1 MCAGRAWLVTARAV
15 RQRTGTRGRGGPAKA
30 GLPGGSAGRLPAV
43 PRLIHLNG
51 PPGIGKSVLA
61 QLWAEDHPGALNLD
75 IDRLRAL
82 IGGWRERFAETGE
95 IVRPLALGM
104 AGTHLRGGRDVV
116 MPQYLGRL
124 SEIDR
129 FEAAAHDAGAAFCE
143 IVLMDT
149 KEHALE
155 RFSRRG
161 DDGDDEAAWH
171 HYVQERVERGGGQA
185 LLARMYDQLTAVLA
199 ARPMATVIPS
209 TAGAIGQ
216 AYQALTAA
224 LSTVP

>member
-1 MCAGRAWLVTARAV
+1 VLRAPVACRILRWLPEASRLRAGFMGLRS
-15 RQRTGTRGRGGPAKA
+15 GPA
-30 GLPGGSAGRLPAV
+30 SAAECGRCC
-43 PRLIHLNG
+43 G
-51 PPGIGKSVLA
+51 
-61 QLWAEDHPGALNLD
+61 AEDHPGALNLD

-124 SEIDR
+124 SEIER

-155 RFSRRG
+155 RFGRRG
-161 DDGDDEAAWH
+161 DDGDDEAVWH
-171 HYVQERVERGGGQA
+171 HYVQELVERSGGQA

-209 TAGAIGQ
+209 TAGAIPQ

-224 LSTVP
+224 LSTVA